1 MLSRFPLSLG
11 VLASLIA
18 MSHPA
23 PASDVPRPESAPAI
37 EAPAET
43 LRFDLYQGFVIV
55 VHGSAGSLKNLNFF
69 LDTGTNHSTFDSA
82 IASKLNLRDQEP
94 SDVVMLGG
102 REQAV
107 DAVLPTLRFGP
118 VEQSDLEIIT
128 ADLSFF
134 RKALPVRIDAIVGLD
149 VLGQR
154 PFVIDYSTRT
164 IRFGPSPPLAITV
177 PLRRDGGLAVF
188 DAEIDHRPVRLA
200 FDTGAG
206 TLVLFNTDATPRQ
219 VPDTASG
226 RKNPASFEN
235 KQVELRSVRVGTEEF
250 RQEPARLARNPQP
263 SQFEFDGLMSP
274 AALGISRVSV
284 NLAGGILQFSR

>member
-1 MLSRFPLSLG
+1 MPIRLPLYLG
-11 VLASLIA
+11 AFACFIA

-23 PASDVPRPESAPAI
+23 AAGVIPRRHAVPAN
-37 EAPAET
+37 EAPGET

-55 VHGSAGSLKNLNFF
+55 VHGSAGPLKNLNFF
-69 LDTGTNHSTFDSA
+69 LDTGTNQTTFDSA

-94 SDVVMLGG
+94 TEVALLGG

-118 VEQSDLEIIT
+118 VEQSDLDIIT

-134 RKALPVRIDAIVGLD
+134 RQDLPVRIDAIVGLD
-149 VLGQR
+149 VLGQT
-154 PFVIDYSTRT
+154 PFVIDYSSHT
-164 IRFGPSPPLAITV
+164 IRFGPSPTLSVTV

-188 DAEIDHRPVRLA
+188 DAEIDHRPVHLV

-206 TLVLFNTDATPRQ
+206 TLVLFNTDAGPRA
-219 VPDTASG
+219 VPDGASG
-226 RKNPASFEN
+226 RENPANFESKN
-235 KQVELRSVRVGTEEF
+235 LRMRSLRVGSEEF
-250 RQEPARLARNPQP
+250 PQKQARLARNPNP
-263 SQFEFDGLMSP
+263 SQFGFDGLMSP

-284 NLAGGILQFSR
+284 DLAEGVLEFSR